1 MPIPK
6 SVTKVS
12 RDGSVT
18 YTSNV
23 DRVQY
28 TIQELTRGAL
38 RDVGKYLAKQYR
50 IQFYARHKKLGGR
63 VGKGTSYWVRR
74 KEGDLQIGIG
84 RKGVGFYG
92 GFFEV
97 GSAEKN
103 IPKENILRNVVF
115 ENIDK
120 IVEIESK
127 YLSEL
132 EKEEPDL
139 SGLSEGEYEGD

>member
-1 MPIPK
+1 MAIPK
-6 SVTKVS
+6 SVTKIS
-12 RDGSVT
+12 KDGNVT

-38 RDVGKYLAKQYR
+38 RDVGKFLAKQYR

-63 VGKGTSYWVRR
+63 VGKGTSYWVR
-74 KEGDLQIGIG
+74 KKDGDLQIGIG

-92 GFFEV
+92 GFFEI
-97 GSAEKN
+97 GSSEKN
-103 IPKENILRNVVF
+103 IPKESILRNVVY

-120 IVEIESK
+120 IVEIESQ

-132 EKEEPDL
+132 EKDEPSL
-139 SGLSEGEYEGD
+139 EGLSEEEYEGD